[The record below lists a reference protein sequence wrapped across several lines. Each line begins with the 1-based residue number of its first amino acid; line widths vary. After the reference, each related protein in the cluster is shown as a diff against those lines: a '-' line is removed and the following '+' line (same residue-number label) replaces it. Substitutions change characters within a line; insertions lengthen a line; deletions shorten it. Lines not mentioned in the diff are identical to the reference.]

1 MAMKP
6 HNSLLSQIRAN
17 RRGLRSRGL
26 TAADILALEAVAAVA
41 PSGSRRLSVAALG
54 RLIGV
59 SRVAAWKRI
68 KRLEAAGAVIRMRRT
83 LILNV
88 RGVLGWLEAAVK
100 DRLAS
105 VKRRFS
111 LAKSQNVNHRVTD
124 NRIEKERGLEYGPLI
139 DWTVGD
145 SGPDGRK
152 IIGHRRFGALT
163 VPVWG

>member
-1 MAMKP
+1 MATKP

-17 RRGLRSRGL
+17 RRGLRARGL

-59 SRVAAWKRI
+59 SRVAALKRI
-68 KRLEAAGAVIRMRRT
+68 RRLEAAGAVVRMRRT

-88 RGVLGWLEAAVK
+88 RGVLGWLESAVK
-100 DRLAS
+100 DRLAA

-111 LAKSQNVNHRVTD
+111 LGKSQNVNQRVTD
-124 NRIEKERGLEYGPLI
+124 NRIREERGLETRPLT
-139 DWTVGD
+139 DWKVGD
-145 SGPDGRK
+145 SLPDGRK
-152 IIGHRRFGALT
+152 IVGQRRFGALT